1 MLCLSVGSFDRSL
14 FVDANAY
21 LTGTGMTALQPRS
34 AVAVIAAL
42 AVKCLTTPPFW
53 VLLGFEPITIVGRH
67 QNSEKAH
74 PWARTR
80 HLSHKRLKS
89 VHWCDLSAI
98 ARKKYNQDRT

>member
-74 PWARTR
+74 PWVMTHHLR
-80 HLSHKRLKS
+80 HKQLKS
-89 VHWCDLSAI
+89 STGATW
-98 ARKKYNQDRT
+98 ARLREKKYKQDRT